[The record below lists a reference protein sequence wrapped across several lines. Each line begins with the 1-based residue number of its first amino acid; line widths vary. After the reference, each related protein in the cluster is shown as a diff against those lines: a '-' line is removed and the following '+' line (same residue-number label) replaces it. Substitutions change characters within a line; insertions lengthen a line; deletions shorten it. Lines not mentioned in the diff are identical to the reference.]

1 MTWLSAL
8 LSCLYTAGKAIWF
21 FFPAYVANA
30 TPVVLGG
37 GKPIDLGK
45 KFIDGRRILGDGKTF
60 RGFIL
65 ALAAGTLVG
74 AFQARPVLGLI
85 MSLGAMLGDMAVSFL
100 KRRLGM
106 ERGAPLPVGD
116 QLDFVAGAVALTNL
130 VAVIPLDYIIAIVV
144 VTPPIHLGTNAL
156 AYALGLKERPW

>member
-1 MTWLSAL
+1 MYDCIL
-8 LSCLYTAGKAIWF
+8 LG
-21 FFPAYVANA
+21 A
-30 TPVVLGG
+30 TLPG
-37 GKPIDLGK
+37 
-45 KFIDGRRILGDGKTF
+45 
-60 RGFIL
+60 
-65 ALAAGTLVG
+65 
-74 AFQARPVLGLI
+74 

-130 VAVIPLDYIIAIVV
+130 VAVIPLDYLIAIVV

-156 AYALGLKERPW
+156 AYALGLKKRPW